1 MQIKYKNSWHVCE
14 LKGIGYYLRRLQ
26 PCITDHNGNKCKNV
40 VCYDMVYTNCI
51 NILSNNM
58 FTFPFFILNKF
69 ITIKWHHGYL
79 SKFVCIQYNGNQH
92 H

>member
-1 MQIKYKNSWHVCE
+1 MKMLVNIRIAGMYVSWK
-14 LKGIGYYLRRLQ
+14 LSGITYVDY
-26 PCITDHNGNKCKNV
+26 NGNKCKNV
-40 VCYDMVYTNCI
+40 VCYDMVYTICI